1 MDNSSPFQY
10 IDRLFLIYALIFF
23 LQKNIRVKLVL
34 AEKRNKPFR
43 TKDHEFRI
51 SFKMIMK
58 ARDILFVNPSFFLLR
73 RKVLFLIIIA
83 SIFVGDILALL

>member
-23 LQKNIRVKLVL
+23 LQINIRVKLVL

-58 ARDILFVNPSFFLLR
+58 ARDILFVNPSFFFVQ
-73 RKVLFLIIIA
+73 KESV
-83 SIFVGDILALL
+83 IFNYNCKYICR